1 MSNYN
6 KRKIEEAQKKKQQR
20 ISMYITCVIIFVIIG
35 AVVAVVWK
43 TQQNKSEANT
53 VKEVK
58 YDPFDYVK
66 LGDYEGKEVYRVKA
80 EVTDEQVQSSIDA
93 LLKKGVKY
101 KEVEDRN
108 VLSGDQITIDFKGLI
123 DGKEFSGGTSK
134 DYVYICGQGNMI
146 DGFDE
151 GLIGAKKGENK
162 TLNLKFPADYQT
174 TAVAGKDVVFEITVK
189 KIETISEQPKWDD
202 AYAKVVSENKYE
214 TTAAYEKQIRADLLT
229 QAEKA
234 NESSFKSQLWESV
247 TKTATLDGYPKELYT
262 QMDKQM
268 GDQLTQ
274 SATQYGMDRDTYL
287 KMVYGSTYKE
297 YLVQYINSEMI
308 SKALIQKIKL
318 KISDSEYQKLAKES
332 LSEFGIAS
340 VKKLEETYTKKAVN
354 DYLLNNK
361 LFEYLESKAIVKDVT
376 KAEYEAIQKATAE
389 EKK

>member
-6 KRKIEEAQKKKQQR
+6 KRKIEEEKKKKQQR
-20 ISMYITCVIIFVIIG
+20 VSMCITCVIILAIIG

-43 TQQNKSEANT
+43 TQQNKAEANT
-53 VKEVK
+53 EKEVK

-66 LGDYEGKEVYRVKA
+66 LGNYEGKEVYRVKA

-101 KEVEDRN
+101 KEVVDRN
-108 VLSGDQITIDFKGLI
+108 VISGDQITIDFKGLI

-134 DYVYICGQGNMI
+134 DYAYICGQGNMI
-146 DGFDE
+146 EGFDE
-151 GLIGAKKGENK
+151 GLIGAKKGEMK

-174 TAVAGKDVVFEITVK
+174 AAVAGKDVVFEITVK
-189 KIETISEQPKWDD
+189 KIETISVQPKWDD
-202 AYAKVVSENKYE
+202 AYAKSVSENKYE
-214 TTAAYEKQIRADLLT
+214 TASAYEKQIRADLLT
-229 QAEKA
+229 QAEKS
-234 NESSFKSQLWESV
+234 NESSFKSQLWETV
-247 TKTATLDGYPKELYT
+247 TKTATLDGYPKELYK
-262 QMDKQM
+262 QMDTRM
-268 GDQLTQ
+268 GEQLTQ

-287 KMVYGSTYKE
+287 KMIYGSTYKE
-297 YLVQYINSEMI
+297 YLIQYVNSEMI

-332 LSEFGIAS
+332 LAEFGVAS

-376 KAEYEAIQKATAE
+376 KAEYEAIQKAATQD
-389 EKK
+389 KK